1 MVLQVSAIDGDHSP
15 ANSRVYYRI
24 VSGAL
29 DKFIIDA
36 NSGVISVAT
45 GANLD
50 PDRAHPKKTWYLMQV
65 MALDS
70 SFGAE
75 QRSST
80 ASVNITIVDVNNKAP
95 EFIDNP
101 IAVVPEDAPNQFFVT
116 RVSATDL
123 DDKPVLRYSID
134 YSKSEARNE
143 FGATVD
149 YNLFVDSFAINP
161 LDGTIR
167 VVKILDRELWDTIKL
182 YLIVED
188 IAATTKGQKAR
199 SISIFFIKMK

>member
-80 ASVNITIVDVNNKAP
+80 ATVNITIVDVNNKAP

-199 SISIFFIKMK
+199 SISIFFHKK